1 MKNTSSYRYLFVLL
15 VLAVVSGCGSGLVP
29 LRGTITFSDDG
40 SPLTMG
46 VILFDDGKTTAK
58 GIIKPDGTYV
68 VGSLKQNDGL
78 APGLYKISIQ
88 AMVAD
93 PSGAPQIP
101 QPMMGAG
108 PAMVTAPM
116 PPPPVSLVAPKY
128 NSARTSGL
136 ECNVDKSTKTYDIV
150 VERNPFYNP

>member
-1 MKNTSSYRYLFVLL
+1 MKNTPIYRSLFALL
-15 VLAVVSGCGSGLVP
+15 VLAGVSGCGNGLVP

-46 VILFDDGKTTAK
+46 IILFDNGNTTAK

-68 VGSLKQNDGL
+68 VGSLTQNDGL
-78 APGLYKISIQ
+78 APGLYQVSIQ
-88 AMVAD
+88 AMVAA
-93 PSGAPQIP
+93 PSGTA
-101 QPMMGAG
+101 PMMQQPAGMG
-108 PAMVTAPM
+108 PATATAPM

-150 VERNPFYNP
+150 VDRNPLYNP